1 MPEQPRHLGTRRMA
15 EMTGGGVR
23 DIRACADDD
32 RIEVQRWNPA
42 RLNVL

>member
-23 DIRACADDD
+23 DIRACAGDD
-32 RIEVQRWNPA
+32 RVEVQRWNPA